1 MEEKSTRIQLTVA
14 AAEVAQRISFMQDIR
29 MELLGLKPK
38 AQNNMG
44 LEVQERKS
52 RTIEHTTE
60 SSCESLAQG

>member
-38 AQNNMG
+38 A
-44 LEVQERKS
+44 
-52 RTIEHTTE
+52 
-60 SSCESLAQG
+60 